1 MSEYRQANQ
10 SLVLLAQRDLSD
22 FWGSL
27 NLLGDPTRI
36 RDLLL
41 EFFPELLA
49 TYGDAAALLGADW
62 YDMLRSAPPSA
73 ARFRAALASPV
84 KTDQAIGSARWALGP
99 LFLDEPDPVGALD
112 RLMGATQR
120 LVLAPGR
127 DGVFT
132 AAHSDPVATGVARV
146 PSGPTTCKFCV
157 MLASRGAVYRSATS
171 AGAVVGHGKD
181 VSQNFNADG
190 SQRVFGNRMAKG
202 VKARGSQDL
211 GRSFHDNCDCVPLV
225 IRKFS
230 DYPKGYAD
238 QLEEFRKL
246 YREDAG
252 IGRDI
257 PTD

>member
-62 YDMLRSAPPSA
+62 YDMLRDVPPSA
-73 ARFRAALASPV
+73 ARFRAALASPA
-84 KTDQAIGSARWALGP
+84 KADQAIGSARWALGP
-99 LFLDEPDPVGALD
+99 LFADEPDPAAALSQ
-112 RLMGATQR
+112 LMGSAQR
-120 LVLAPGR
+120 LVLQPGR
-127 DGVFT
+127 DST
-132 AAHSDPVATGVARV
+132 WQASRSDPVRVSFARV
-146 PSGPTTCKFCV
+146 PAGATTCKWCV
-157 MLASRGAVYRSATS
+157 KLASRGFDYETAKS
-171 AGAVVGHGKD
+171 AGE
-181 VSQNFNADG
+181 
-190 SQRVFGNRMAKG
+190 
-202 VKARGSQDL
+202 
-211 GRSFHDNCDCVPLV
+211 GREFHDNCNCVIIPGQGEDDLPDGHDLAEFK
-225 IRKFS
+225 RL
-230 DYPKGYAD
+230 YAE
-238 QLEEFRKL
+238 QS
-246 YREDAG
+246 G